1 MLEIGEVSFAFTP
14 GQWLFRDVSLTVAP
28 GSVVAVLGPNGRG
41 KTTLLRCAAGL
52 LTPSGGTVEAGGA
65 VGYVPQAHSSAFAY
79 RVIDMVLMG
88 RARHLKAYASPKA
101 RDHALAAA
109 ALERVGLSHLADRPF
124 TAISGGERQLVLIA
138 RAVASGS
145 TVLVLDEP
153 AAALDLR
160 NQGQVLNLLR
170 DLAAEG
176 MAILMTT
183 HHPDHAL
190 YLADRV
196 VLMMGPDDVRI
207 GPADALLTDQMLSQL
222 YQVRVRTIS
231 YDDEGTPRRVL
242 ATSFT

>member
-1 MLEIGEVSFAFTP
+1 MLELGRVGFAFTP
-14 GQWLFRDVSLTVAP
+14 GQWLFRQVSLTVAE
-28 GSVVAVLGPNGRG
+28 GSVVGVLGPNGRG

-52 LTPSGGTVEAGGA
+52 LTPTEGRVAGCA
-65 VGYVPQAHSSAFAY
+65 AIGYVPQVHASAFAY

-88 RARHLKAYASPKA
+88 RARHLKAYASPKE
-101 RDHALAAA
+101 RDHELAVAALAQ
-109 ALERVGLSHLADRPF
+109 VGLLHLAERPF

-145 TVLVLDEP
+145 RVLVLDEP

-170 DLAAEG
+170 ELAG
-176 MAILMTT
+176 QGLAILMTT

-207 GPADALLTDQMLSQL
+207 GPADTLLTDRALSDL

-231 YDDEGTPRRVL
+231 YDDDGVPRRVL
-242 ATSFT
+242 ATSFR